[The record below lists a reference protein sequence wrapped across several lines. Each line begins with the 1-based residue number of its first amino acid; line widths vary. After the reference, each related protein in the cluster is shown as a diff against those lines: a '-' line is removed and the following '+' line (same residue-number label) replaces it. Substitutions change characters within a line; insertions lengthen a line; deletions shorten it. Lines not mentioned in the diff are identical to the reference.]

1 MQNSPSPARKGM
13 FAGET
18 LAGFPLLFNNPRCRR
33 AICETNRKGTNQKRT
48 SKWMSSFDWCRWW
61 DSNPHGVATN
71 GFWVRHVYQFHH
83 TGIFDQVP
91 INYITKMGWAQE
103 KNFALFLR
111 KKKNLQKAPW
121 QVKGFHGKVKC
132 FYILIKRARSPPCST
147 KTIT

>member
-1 MQNSPSPARKGM
+1 MQLIS
-13 FAGET
+13 
-18 LAGFPLLFNNPRCRR
+18 
-33 AICETNRKGTNQKRT
+33 
-48 SKWMSSFDWCRWW
+48 WYRWW

-132 FYILIKRARSPPCST
+132 FYILIKRARSPMLHGNYNIGPGSWQEESWKRFKLIRVFAKGAVWRFCAQRRGNAEESRERT
-147 KTIT
+147 EKQ